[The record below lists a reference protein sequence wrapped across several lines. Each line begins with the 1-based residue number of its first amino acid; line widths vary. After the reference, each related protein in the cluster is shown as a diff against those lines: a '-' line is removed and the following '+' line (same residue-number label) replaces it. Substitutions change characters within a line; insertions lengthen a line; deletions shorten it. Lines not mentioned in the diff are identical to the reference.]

1 MRTTIKKL
9 EKQGLTKEE
18 IMALANVNEE
28 RYNKWRIQARGI
40 FVSAYELDTIN
51 SINGSNRTKVLKK
64 ARLFDEIFNE
74 EQKKIS
80 ILDKANII
88 NELPMFLEQI
98 EQQRINREVQEQ
110 QDRINEYKNAIARL
124 QEQIGL
130 CEDKIVTIKQKGI
143 VEQINAPKEEE
154 TNEPKTH
161 IQELHITQIFGGR
174 KGMQVTIPKA
184 SQIKE
189 KDFVIIPS
197 LNNSKW
203 LVFRKYTNGTGT
215 LHLVEE

>member
-51 SINGSNRTKVLKK
+51 SINGGNRTKVLKK

-80 ILDKANII
+80 LLDKAKII
-88 NELPMFLEQI
+88 DELPMFLEQI

-161 IQELHITQIFGGR
+161 VQELHITQIFGGR

-203 LVFRKYTNGTGT
+203 LVFKKYTNGTGT

>member
-1 MRTTIKKL
+1 M
-9 EKQGLTKEE
+9 
-18 IMALANVNEE
+18 
-28 RYNKWRIQARGI
+28 
-40 FVSAYELDTIN
+40 
-51 SINGSNRTKVLKK
+51 
-64 ARLFDEIFNE
+64 FDEIFNE

-80 ILDKANII
+80 LIDKANII
-88 NELPMFLEQI
+88 NELPKFLEQI

-203 LVFRKYTNGTGT
+203 LVFKKYTNGTGT

>member
-1 MRTTIKKL
+1 MRTTIKKI

-18 IMALANVNEE
+18 IMTLANVDEE
-28 RYNKWRIQARGI
+28 RYVKYRKQARGI
-40 FVSAYELDTIN
+40 FISALELDTLNTIRTN
-51 SINGSNRTKVLKK
+51 DRTKVLKK
-64 ARLFDEIFNE
+64 ARMFDEIFNE

-88 NELPMFLEQI
+88 DELPMFLEQI
-98 EQQRINREVQEQ
+98 EQQRINREVKAQ
-110 QDRINEYKNAIARL
+110 QDRINEYKSAITRL

-130 CEDKIVTIKQKGI
+130 CEDKITTLQQKSV
-143 VEQINAPKEEE
+143 VEQLNQPTLEE
-154 TNEPKTH
+154 TTEPKTH
-161 IQELHITQIFGGR
+161 VQELHVTQIFKNG
-174 KGMQVTIPKA
+174 KGLQATIPKT
-184 SQIKE
+184 SPIKE

>member
-9 EKQGLTKEE
+9 EKQGLTREE
-18 IMALANVNEE
+18 IMALAGVDEE
-28 RYNKWRIQARGI
+28 RYTKWRIQARGI

-51 SINGSNRTKVLKK
+51 SINGGNRTKILKK

-88 NELPMFLEQI
+88 DELPVFLEQI
-98 EQQRINREVQEQ
+98 EQQRINREVQAQ

-130 CEDKIVTIKQKGI
+130 CEDKIVTIKQKGV
-143 VEQINAPKEEE
+143 VEQINAPRKEE
-154 TNEPKTH
+154 TNEPKTYV
-161 IQELHITQIFGGR
+161 QELHITQIFGSK
-174 KGMQVTIPKA
+174 KGLQATIPKQ
-184 SQIKE
+184 SPIKE
-189 KDFVIIPS
+189 KDFIIIPS
-197 LNNSKW
+197 LNDTKW
-203 LVFRKYTNGTGT
+203 VVSRKYTNGTGT

>member
-88 NELPMFLEQI
+88 NELPKFLEQI

>member
-18 IMALANVNEE
+18 IKTLAGVDEE

-51 SINGSNRTKVLKK
+51 SINGGNRTKVLKK

-80 ILDKANII
+80 LLDKAKII
-88 NELPMFLEQI
+88 DELPKFLEQI

-161 IQELHITQIFGGR
+161 VQELHITQIFGGR

>member
-9 EKQGLTKEE
+9 EKQGLTREE
-18 IMALANVNEE
+18 IMALAGVDEE
-28 RYNKWRIQARGI
+28 RYTKWRIQARGI

-51 SINGSNRTKVLKK
+51 SINGGNRTKILKK

-88 NELPMFLEQI
+88 DELPMFLEQI
-98 EQQRINREVQEQ
+98 EQQRINREVQAQ

-143 VEQINAPKEEE
+143 VEQINAPKEE
-154 TNEPKTH
+154 TNEPKTYV
-161 IQELHITQIFGGR
+161 QELHITQIFTSG
-174 KGMQVTIPKA
+174 KGLQATIPRT
-184 SQIKE
+184 SPIKE
-189 KDFVIIPS
+189 KDFIIIPS
-197 LNNSKW
+197 LNNTKWVVSK
-203 LVFRKYTNGTGT
+203 RYTNGTGT

>member
-1 MRTTIKKL
+1 MRTTIRRL

-18 IMALANVNEE
+18 IMALAGVNEE
-28 RYNKWRIQARGI
+28 KYTKWRIQAKGI

-51 SINGSNRTKVLKK
+51 SINGGNRTKILKK

-80 ILDKANII
+80 ILEKASII
-88 NELPMFLEQI
+88 DELPMFLEQI
-98 EQQRINREVQEQ
+98 EQQRIDREVKEQ

-130 CEDKIVTIKQKGI
+130 CENKITTIQQKGV
-143 VEQINAPKEEE
+143 VEQLNKEPIKEYA
-154 TNEPKTH
+154 EPKTYTQDVHITH
-161 IQELHITQIFGGR
+161 IQSSG
-174 KGMQVTIPKA
+174 KGMQVSISRHSTIR
-184 SQIKE
+184 E
-189 KDFVIIPS
+189 NDFIIIPS
-197 LNNSKW
+197 LNDTKW
-203 LVFRKYTNGTGT
+203 VVTKRYTNGIAT

>member
-9 EKQGLTKEE
+9 EKQGLTREE
-18 IMALANVNEE
+18 IMALAGVDEE
-28 RYNKWRIQARGI
+28 RYTKWRIQARGI

-51 SINGSNRTKVLKK
+51 SIKGDNRTKVLKK

-88 NELPMFLEQI
+88 DELPMFLEQI
-98 EQQRINREVQEQ
+98 EQQRINREVQAQ

-143 VEQINAPKEEE
+143 VEQINAPTKEE
-154 TNEPKTH
+154 TNEPKTYVK
-161 IQELHITQIFGGR
+161 ELHITQIFGSG
-174 KGMQVTIPKA
+174 KGLQATIPRT
-184 SQIKE
+184 SPIKE
-189 KDFVIIPS
+189 KDFIIIPS
-197 LNNSKW
+197 LNDTKWVVSK
-203 LVFRKYTNGTGT
+203 KYTNGTGT

>member
-88 NELPMFLEQI
+88 NELPKFLEQI

-203 LVFRKYTNGTGT
+203 LVFKKYTNGTGT

>member
-18 IMALANVNEE
+18 IMALANVDEE

-51 SINGSNRTKVLKK
+51 SINGGNRTKVLKK

-80 ILDKANII
+80 LLDKAKII
-88 NELPMFLEQI
+88 DELPMFLEQI

-161 IQELHITQIFGGR
+161 VQELHITQIFGGR

-203 LVFRKYTNGTGT
+203 LVFKKYTNGTGT

>member
-18 IMALANVNEE
+18 IKTLAGVDEE

-51 SINGSNRTKVLKK
+51 SINGGNRTKVLKK

-80 ILDKANII
+80 LLDKAKII
-88 NELPMFLEQI
+88 DELPMFLEQI

-161 IQELHITQIFGGR
+161 VQELHITQIFGGR

-203 LVFRKYTNGTGT
+203 LVFKKYTNGTGT

>member
-18 IMALANVNEE
+18 IKTLAGVDEE

-51 SINGSNRTKVLKK
+51 SINGGNRTKVLKK

-80 ILDKANII
+80 LIDKANII

>member
-18 IMALANVNEE
+18 IKTLAGVDEE

-51 SINGSNRTKVLKK
+51 SINGGNRTKVLKK

-88 NELPMFLEQI
+88 NELPKFLEQI

-143 VEQINAPKEEE
+143 VEQINTTREEVG
-154 TNEPKTH
+154 EPKTH

>member
-203 LVFRKYTNGTGT
+203 LVFKKYTNGTGT

>member
-18 IMALANVNEE
+18 IKTLAGVDEE

-51 SINGSNRTKVLKK
+51 SINGGNRTKVLKK

-80 ILDKANII
+80 LLDKAKII
-88 NELPMFLEQI
+88 DELPMFLEQI

>member
-80 ILDKANII
+80 LIDKANII

-203 LVFRKYTNGTGT
+203 LVFKKYTNGTGT

>member
-18 IMALANVNEE
+18 IKTLAGVDEE

-51 SINGSNRTKVLKK
+51 SINGGNRTKVLKK

-80 ILDKANII
+80 LIDKAKII
-88 NELPMFLEQI
+88 DELPKFLEQI

-161 IQELHITQIFGGR
+161 VQELHITQIFGGR